1 MRTEGEKLAGG
12 LTQLAQRASVYRH
25 IYRASGGNHIFPL
38 IAAHGALWA
47 RGYFRW
53 ALALGRK
60 LAWQYAWNPALQRR
74 QLASL
79 DNFAAA
85 FRDIN
90 RRVCADTY
98 ANFHF
103 TAEYGDHPD
112 AAVLVPTDLLQALNR
127 MHCAQRAGRTLSTP
141 QKQEIFTAHFLNE
154 QQHVVSPA
162 DIRKEVVNVTQTR
175 RQNREKVRD
184 LFSSKTA
191 QNALKKAGIDPGQV
205 QAGISTLSDAELAR
219 LAARADKAQADFAAG
234 RISDRDLIIILVVI
248 AVIILIIVAVD

>member
-1 MRTEGEKLAGG
+1 MPGELLRFDGTTIDSSLYKGIPMTSDDMRNRLAAMRTEGEKLAGG

-154 QQHVVSPA
+154 QQHVVSPS
-162 DIRKEVVNVTQTR
+162 
-175 RQNREKVRD
+175 
-184 LFSSKTA
+184 L
-191 QNALKKAGIDPGQV
+191 
-205 QAGISTLSDAELAR
+205 QA
-219 LAARADKAQADFAAG
+219 
-234 RISDRDLIIILVVI
+234 
-248 AVIILIIVAVD
+248 AVDAFDWPVAK